1 MSPMKN
7 DDFYLRFYAEKKG
20 KNGQDFLEVEFH
32 QDGRMSYA
40 YASRKKEQSVVRREA
55 FVTKA
60 NLDQLKRLVADSG
73 LTRCPARSFVS
84 RVPDSHQELEIS
96 LDGNAV
102 LLSPE
107 APKSSSSSSSS
118 LSSLAAAA
126 AREGSTRKEDK
137 RAKMIAHNFNAVVND
152 VKCLFFSL
160 VGTADYK
167 VETF

>member
-20 KNGQDFLEVEFH
+20 KYGQDFLEVEFH
-32 QDGRMSYA
+32 HDGRMSYA

-84 RVPDSHQELEIS
+84 RVPNSHQELEIS

-107 APKSSSSSSSS
+107 APKSSSSS

-126 AREGSTRKEDK
+126 AREGTTRNEDK
-137 RAKMIAHNFNAVVND
+137 RAKMIAHNFYAVVND